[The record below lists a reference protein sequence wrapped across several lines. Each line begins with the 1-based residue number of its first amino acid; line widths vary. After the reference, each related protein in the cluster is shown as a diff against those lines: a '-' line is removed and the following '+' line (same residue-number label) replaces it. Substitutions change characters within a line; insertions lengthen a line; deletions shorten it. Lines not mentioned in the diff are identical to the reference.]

1 MYSPGVVDILMRGDK
16 ALSGAI
22 FRISAAFLVGAL
34 LLMAGALYASEYYIG
49 EQRRL
54 AAAGD
59 MPGASAAAE
68 RAVRLDPFDTD
79 PLEAQSF
86 LLQQQGRNEDAA
98 DALREAIERDP
109 NNYMPYLML
118 GNLQL
123 GRLNDLEA
131 AAESYREVLRLN
143 PKASIARSGLAQTL
157 IRQDKLEEAKREYEK
172 LEKEREISFQGL
184 YDLGRIYVR
193 TGEPEKGFKAIN
205 RAKRM
210 ASRDL
215 EELEEP
221 LREQRRDLIES
232 MELALADA
240 LVVEGDYD
248 RALRI
253 IAESPSEQAPALYE
267 LLSFDPLAYRESVV
281 DSEIY

>member
-1 MYSPGVVDILMRGDK
+1 LYSPGVVDILMRGERV
-16 ALSGAI
+16 LSGVI

-34 LLMAGALYASEYYIG
+34 MLMAGALYASDYYIG

-59 MPGASAAAE
+59 MAGATEAAQN
-68 RAVRLDPFDTD
+68 AVRLDPFDTD

-98 DALREAIERDP
+98 EALREAIERDP
-109 NNYMPYLML
+109 NNSMPYLML

-123 GRLNDLEA
+123 GKLNDLEG

-143 PKASIARSGLAQTL
+143 PKASIARSGLAQAL
-157 IRQDKLEEAKREYEK
+157 IRQGKLEEAKKEYEK
-172 LEKEREISFQGL
+172 LRDEKEISYQGL

-193 TGEPEKGFKAIN
+193 TGEPMEGYRAIN
-205 RAKRM
+205 QAKRR

-215 EELEEP
+215 EDLQGPLKDQREE
-221 LREQRRDLIES
+221 LIES
-232 MELALADA
+232 MDLALADA
-240 LVVEGDYD
+240 LVVEGNYGG
-248 RALRI
+248 ALRI
-253 IAESPSEQAPALYE
+253 IAESSSEQAPALYE
-267 LLSFDPLAYRESVV
+267 LLSADPEAYRESVLN
-281 DSEIY
+281 SEIY